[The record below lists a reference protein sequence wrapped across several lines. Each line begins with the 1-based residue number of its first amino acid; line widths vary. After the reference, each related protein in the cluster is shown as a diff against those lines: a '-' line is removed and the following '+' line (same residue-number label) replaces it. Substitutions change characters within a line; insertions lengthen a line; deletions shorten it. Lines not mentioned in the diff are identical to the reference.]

1 MSSNRTLY
9 RRLRSDYIYLGTL
22 VFTLCILSFSYSYAD
37 SIEVPADDNSLG
49 PVYLDWADSIIVTLP
64 AIGGMTDTA
73 FPEPLVAAGSVPDTV
88 KNDAV
93 NPATGGGIRG

>member
-1 MSSNRTLY
+1 MSSNHSHDM
-9 RRLRSDYIYLGTL
+9 RLRSDYIYLGTL
-22 VFTLCILSFSYSYAD
+22 VLTLCALLFSYSYAA
-37 SIEVPADDNSLG
+37 SIEVPADDSTG
-49 PVYLDWADSIIVTLP
+49 PVLLDRADYITVTLP
-64 AIGGMTDTA
+64 LNGGMTGTA

>member
-37 SIEVPADDNSLG
+37 SIEIPADDSLR
-49 PVYLDWADSIIVTLP
+49 PVYLDRADSIIVTLP
-64 AIGGMTDTA
+64 AIGGMTGTA
-73 FPEPLVAAGSVPDTV
+73 FPEPLVAAGSVTDTV